1 MTETEPHAVVQ
12 KTYSHMY
19 TDRINPDYPEGR
31 LLITSSGFELKDP
44 TLPLSQVSLESKA
57 HLLIK
62 HLKENAFES
71 RYSTHMDAM
80 YNVILEQNAQRNLC
94 KYNLILKKYPK
105 ERTFIYLWLLYDFY
119 DMLPTFKRIHAESN
133 YYKLTPY
140 YRNLVDSGMRIAQ
153 SKGIQDT
160 TISVEASM
168 VSSFFYYLIR
178 SKIETLISL
187 TEGVVRNYT
196 RSGHCG
202 PMILYRISVFLR
214 RYAYHADD
222 QSIISV
228 IHFFPKE
235 NRTSKIYPALTHEE
249 RVKLESFL
257 LSENNL
263 VSKRDKAIVIL
274 MLYSGMR
281 SKDVSNLMLSDI
293 DWSNNVIRFKQSK
306 TLGSLTLPLRPVVGN
321 AIYDYIINERPQCSE
336 ERLFLSHEAHSGR
349 YGSCSI
355 ATATN
360 RIYALTGIRQ
370 GNQRQGTHLLR
381 HSLAD
386 EMINEGNDVTMVAK
400 TLGHLDPNTSLG
412 YMSSNIDQLRACAL
426 SIETYPVTHKLYS
439 HE

>member
-1 MTETEPHAVVQ
+1 
-12 KTYSHMY
+12 MY

-57 HLLIK
+57 HLLIR

-80 YNVILEQNAQRNLC
+80 YNVILEHNAQRNLC
-94 KYNLILKKYPK
+94 KYNVILKKYPK

-140 YRNLVDSGMRIAQ
+140 YRSLVDSGMRIAQ
-153 SKGIQDT
+153 STGVQDT

-178 SKIETLISL
+178 SKIETLNSL

-202 PMILYRISVFLR
+202 PMILYRIAVFLR

-235 NRTSKIYPALTHEE
+235 NRTSKIYPAMTHEE
-249 RVKLESFL
+249 RIKKYSL
-257 LSENNL
+257 L
-263 VSKRDKAIVIL
+263 
-274 MLYSGMR
+274 Y
-281 SKDVSNLMLSDI
+281 
-293 DWSNNVIRFKQSK
+293 
-306 TLGSLTLPLRPVVGN
+306 
-321 AIYDYIINERPQCSE
+321 
-336 ERLFLSHEAHSGR
+336 LSHHSK
-349 YGSCSI
+349 
-355 ATATN
+355 
-360 RIYALTGIRQ
+360 
-370 GNQRQGTHLLR
+370 
-381 HSLAD
+381 
-386 EMINEGNDVTMVAK
+386 EG
-400 TLGHLDPNTSLG
+400 
-412 YMSSNIDQLRACAL
+412 
-426 SIETYPVTHKLYS
+426 
-439 HE
+439 